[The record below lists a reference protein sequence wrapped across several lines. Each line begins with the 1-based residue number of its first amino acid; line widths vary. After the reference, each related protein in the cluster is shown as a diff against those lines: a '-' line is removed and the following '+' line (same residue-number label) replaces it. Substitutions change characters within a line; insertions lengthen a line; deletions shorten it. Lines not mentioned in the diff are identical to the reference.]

1 MATIRSFGSII
12 PDVTIEETG
21 EDTLEITQHP
31 VQQGAAITDH
41 AYKKPVTLKMTMG
54 FSDVSGDINE
64 TYKKLLALQEKR
76 EPIDVMTGKR
86 SYKNMM
92 IKSLS
97 VTTNKDTNSI
107 LKVEAELTEVIIVSV
122 TVTNV
127 PARSKQ
133 KNAGKTGATEKA
145 GSKQA
150 QPVQEEKKKSA
161 LRSLLG

>member
-1 MATIRSFGSII
+1 MAIVRSIGGII
-12 PDVTIEETG
+12 PDVVVEETHT
-21 EDTLEITQHP
+21 DDMEITQHP
-31 VQQGAAITDH
+31 VQQGAAISDH
-41 AYKKPVTLKMTMG
+41 AYKKPMTLKMSVLFG
-54 FSDVSGDINE
+54 KDDINI
-64 TYKKLLALQEKR
+64 TYQKLLDLQNKAQ
-76 EPIDVMTGKR
+76 PVDVVTGKR

-107 LKVEAELTEVIIVSV
+107 LKVEAELTEVILVSV

-127 PARSKQ
+127 PARAKQ

-150 QPVQEEKKKSA
+150 QPVKEEKKKSA
-161 LRSLLG
+161 LRSLIG

>member
-1 MATIRSFGSII
+1 MAIIRSIGGII
-12 PDVTIEETG
+12 PDVVIEEIHTDDM
-21 EDTLEITQHP
+21 EVTQHP
-31 VQQGAAITDH
+31 VQQGAAISDH
-41 AYKKPVTLKMTMG
+41 AYKKPMMLKMSVMFG
-54 FSDVSGDINE
+54 KSDINI
-64 TYKKLLALQEKR
+64 TYQKLLELQNLSQ
-76 EPIDVMTGKR
+76 PVDVVTGKR
-86 SYKNMM
+86 AYKNM
-92 IKSLS
+92 ILKSLS

-107 LKVEAELTEVIIVSV
+107 LKVEAELVEVIIVSV

-150 QPVQEEKKKSA
+150 APVKEEKKKSA

>member
-1 MATIRSFGSII
+1 MAIIRSIGGII
-12 PDVTIEETG
+12 PDVVVEETHTD
-21 EDTLEITQHP
+21 EIEITQHP
-31 VQQGAAITDH
+31 VQQGAAISDH
-41 AYKKPVTLKMTMG
+41 SYKKPMTLKMSVMFG
-54 FSDVSGDINE
+54 KDDINI
-64 TYKKLLALQEKR
+64 TYKKLLDLQNKN
-76 EPIDVMTGKR
+76 EPMDVVTGKR